1 MKSKYTRSLVWLGVL
16 VVAALGLWFTRDLGT
31 DGMTG
36 RSRSATTSNSNL
48 PVGFTQEDVDAEF
61 ERLNEELKNAFYP
74 VVARA
79 GSGFGGKLAPNEIPA
94 SYTGGEAGWFYTGS
108 FYVDGVPLAVLENL
122 ATDEGLYLYLG
133 EKVKEATITK
143 IAPEYIEIRG
153 IGGQVMR
160 LDLMGGS
167 GESDDLFEGAIIEP
181 VRPDVAG
188 FLGTDELN
196 GVNFELE
203 SGSDRI
209 EDTNEN

>member
-1 MKSKYTRSLVWLGVL
+1 MKSKYARPLVWLGVL
-16 VVAALGLWFTRDLGT
+16 AIAALGLWLTRDTGT

-36 RSRSATTSNSNL
+36 RSRTASTATRDL
-48 PVGFTQEDVDAEF
+48 PDGFTQEDFDAEF

-79 GSGFGGKLAPNEIPA
+79 GSGFGGGLAPNEIPA

-122 ATDEGLYLYLG
+122 ATDEGLYLYVG